1 MRTTIRLLSLITI
14 IAITLLA
21 VKLLIAFK
29 PPPKNETRE
38 AQVTRV
44 QTVIVSAKTLK
55 PTLQVTGRL
64 LPARRAN
71 LYFQIPGVISSVQ
84 IEPGQRVEKGEALLS
99 IDAADYRDRLRETQA
114 MLQQETAGIERDRE
128 LLALALHNKQLSQ
141 AEVDRL
147 GKLGSKLSSQSSLD
161 AAQQKL
167 TQLRGEYLRL
177 KFALD
182 TAQQR
187 LTLKKTA
194 RDKAQRNVERTT
206 LRAPFD
212 GLVNRVNVDP
222 GDYATTLSGMAVEII
237 DAQLE
242 ARFNLPA
249 SVVKGLQPGSQL
261 MVSID
266 NKAYDGTLVSIQPDP
281 DATTATHPAHIAV
294 SGEQLIPG
302 QIALVELPTAAA
314 SDATV
319 APVSALLNDD
329 GQLSLFVV
337 AQNRLQRRNIVT
349 GIRHNSWQQIKEGV
363 EAGEIIVARDV
374 AALTDGQ
381 LVEAEE
387 MTEETAE

>member
-1 MRTTIRLLSLITI
+1 MRTKFRILTLITI

-55 PTLQVTGRL
+55 PTLQVSGRL
-64 LPARRAN
+64 QPARRAN
-71 LYFQIPGVISSVQ
+71 LFFQIPGVISAVK
-84 IEPGQRVEKGEALLS
+84 IEPGERVERGDALLM
-99 IDAADYRDRLRETQA
+99 IDADDYRDRLRETQA

-128 LLALALHNKQLSQ
+128 LLALAQQNEQLSQ

-182 TAQQR
+182 TSQQR
-187 LTLKKTA
+187 LTLKKAA

-212 GLVNRVNVDP
+212 GLVNRVSVDP

-249 SVVKGLQPGSQL
+249 SVVKGLQPGAQV

-337 AQNRLQRRNIVT
+337 AQNRLQRRHIIT

>member
-1 MRTTIRLLSLITI
+1 MRTMFRILTLITI
-14 IAITLLA
+14 VAITLLA

-55 PTLQVTGRL
+55 PTLQVSGRL
-64 LPARRAN
+64 QPARRAN
-71 LYFQIPGVISSVQ
+71 LFFQIPGVISAVK
-84 IEPGQRVEKGEALLS
+84 IEPGERVKRGDALLM
-99 IDAADYRDRLRETQA
+99 IDADDYRDRLRETQA
-114 MLQQETAGIERDRE
+114 MLQQETAGIERDRD
-128 LLALALHNKQLSQ
+128 LLALAAHNEQLSQ

-161 AAQQKL
+161 VAQQKL

-187 LTLKKTA
+187 LTLKKAA

-212 GLVNRVNVDP
+212 GLVNRVSVDP
-222 GDYATTLSGMAVEII
+222 GDYATALSGMAVEII

-249 SVVKGLQPGSQL
+249 SVVKGLQPGAEV
-261 MVSID
+261 MVTID
-266 NKAYDGTLVSIQPDP
+266 NKAYDGILVAIQPDP

-294 SGEQLIPG
+294 SGE
-302 QIALVELPTAAA
+302 
-314 SDATV
+314 
-319 APVSALLNDD
+319 
-329 GQLSLFVV
+329 
-337 AQNRLQRRNIVT
+337 
-349 GIRHNSWQQIKEGV
+349 
-363 EAGEIIVARDV
+363 
-374 AALTDGQ
+374 
-381 LVEAEE
+381 
-387 MTEETAE
+387 

>member
-1 MRTTIRLLSLITI
+1 MRTTIRILSLAAI
-14 IAITLLA
+14 IAVTLLV

-44 QTVIVSAKTLK
+44 QTIIVTAKTLK

-64 LPARRAN
+64 EPARRAN
-71 LYFQIPGVISSVQ
+71 LYFQIPGIITSVK
-84 IEPGQRVEKGEALLS
+84 IEPGQRIEKGEALLM
-99 IDAADYRDRLRETQA
+99 IDAEDYRDRLRETEA

-128 LLALALHNKQLSQ
+128 LLALAIHNEQLSQ

-167 TQLRGEYLRL
+167 TQLRGEHLRL

-187 LTLKKTA
+187 IALKKAA

-212 GLVNRVNVDP
+212 GLVNQVSVDP

-237 DAQLE
+237 DARLE
-242 ARFNLPA
+242 ARFDLPA
-249 SVVKGLQPGSQL
+249 SVVKGLQPGAAI
-261 MVSID
+261 MVTID
-266 NKAYDGTLVSIQPDP
+266 SREYSGTLVSIQPDP
-281 DATTATHPAHIAV
+281 DATTATHPAHIAID
-294 SGEQLIPG
+294 GKGLIPG
-302 QIALVELPTAAA
+302 QVALVELPTAAA
-314 SDATV
+314 SDAAV
-319 APVSALLNDD
+319 APVTALLNDD
-329 GQLSLFVV
+329 GSHSLFVV
-337 AQNRLQRRNIVT
+337 KQNKLERRRVT
-349 GIRHNSWQQIKEGV
+349 PGIRHSGWRQIREGV
-363 EAGEIIVARDV
+363 EPGEVIVARDV
-374 AALTDGQ
+374 AALADEQ
-381 LVEAEE
+381 RVETEE
-387 MTEETAE
+387 MAE

>member
-1 MRTTIRLLSLITI
+1 MRLMLRILSLAAI

-64 LPARRAN
+64 EPARRAN
-71 LYFQIPGVISSVQ
+71 LYFQIPGVITSVK
-84 IEPGQRVEKGEALLS
+84 IEPGQRVEKGEALLM
-99 IDAADYRDRLRETQA
+99 IDSDDYRDRLRETQA
-114 MLQQETAGIERDRE
+114 MLQQETTGIERDRE
-128 LLALALHNKQLSQ
+128 LLALAIHNEQLSQ

-167 TQLRGEYLRL
+167 TQLRGEHLRL

-212 GLVNRVNVDP
+212 GLVNRVIVDP

-242 ARFNLPA
+242 ARFDLPA
-249 SVVKGLQPGSQL
+249 SVVKGLQPGAQL
-261 MVSID
+261 MVRID
-266 NKAYDGTLVSIQPDP
+266 NKAYDGTLVAIQPDP

-294 SGEQLIPG
+294 NAEQLIPG
-302 QIALVELPTAAA
+302 QIALIELPTAAA

-319 APVSALLNDD
+319 APVSAILNDD
-329 GQLSLFVV
+329 GKFSLFVV
-337 AQNRLQRRNIVT
+337 EQNRLQRRRIT
-349 GIRHNSWQQIKEGV
+349 PGIRHNGWQQIREGV
-363 EAGEIIVARDV
+363 EPGEVIVARDV
-374 AALTDGQ
+374 AALADGQ
-381 LVEAEE
+381 LVEAEVI
-387 MTEETAE
+387 AE